1 MATTTKTRPK
11 ADAPTKLADTRA
23 LLVSAYRD
31 AVANVATGRHQAH
44 LAVWEYFST
53 LPDSERKTVKGKAK
67 TVPVSE
73 RQRAADALEALAVKV
88 DEKGK
93 ALDALELSPVRVV
106 QIVKAFRRAKT
117 ALGTT
122 SGDVKGV
129 LASETGE
136 ALVQAL
142 DQFRKTSAGEKG
154 ADALAKTIHADDA
167 VSDPSG
173 VSAEAAKA
181 LEKARTA
188 DKAKEDKPEPPK
200 PPKDSRPIERVSNA
214 LDSLEDVL
222 KGDAAELDPQQKK
235 MLAARFAELAKH
247 LS

>member
-129 LASETGE
+129 LSSEAGE
-136 ALVQAL
+136 ALVQAM
-142 DQFRKTSAGEKG
+142 DQFRKTSKGERG
-154 ADALAKTIHADDA
+154 ADGLAEYLHSKSDALGSPDKVTESAAESLAKMREAD
-167 VSDPSG
+167 
-173 VSAEAAKA
+173 AKA
-181 LEKARTA
+181 
-188 DKAKEDKPEPPK
+188 KPEPPK

-222 KGDAAELDPQQKK
+222 KADAAELDPQQKK